1 MDAANQSAHHDHFR
15 QHPIGQRSHHQR
27 SFYRDAAYGC
37 RKHHAD
43 YTRGLYKAAGREIA
57 HFQSGLIGNC
67 HHARPESRAG
77 IERHRAVKSV
87 ERYEPMT
94 DRDGQSAQEADLAL
108 LIVKTLNLEVQASE
122 IDPEAP
128 LYGAG
133 LGLDSIDML
142 EIALAV
148 SKTFGVKLRAVN
160 RNVTHMF
167 SSMR

>member
-1 MDAANQSAHHDHFR
+1 
-15 QHPIGQRSHHQR
+15 
-27 SFYRDAAYGC
+27 
-37 RKHHAD
+37 
-43 YTRGLYKAAGREIA
+43 
-57 HFQSGLIGNC
+57 
-67 HHARPESRAG
+67 
-77 IERHRAVKSV
+77 
-87 ERYEPMT
+87 MT

-148 SKTFGVKLRAVN
+148 SKTFGVKLQADDKN
-160 RNVTHMF
+160 NTQIF
-167 SSMR
+167 SSLRSLNGYIQLHRAG